1 MPLLGN
7 VVISKNFLRTRK
19 IMVMHS
25 NERGECCPRTL
36 VDRQRKRYH
45 NAVDVVVRLH
55 DPTDPSTERTA
66 PPSSAHVQLD
76 DDPRTPIQQSVGE
89 EFRQHDGVVTIL
101 MNYSSRASPKLRY
114 SIIEEYGGR
123 GHRTRLRN
131 RSRGSTCVNLCV

>member
-7 VVISKNFLRTRK
+7 VVISKKFLRTRK

-25 NERGECCPRTL
+25 NERGECDLRTL

-45 NAVDVVVRLH
+45 NVVDVVVHLHGSTDQAPKLRRL
-55 DPTDPSTERTA
+55 RVL
-66 PPSSAHVQLD
+66 AHVQLD

-101 MNYSSRASPKLRY
+101 MYYCRRASPKHRY
-114 SIIEEYGGR
+114 NIIKDNGGR
-123 GHRTRLRN
+123 GHRTRLRI
-131 RSRGSTCVNLCV
+131 